1 MSHGDIMRLVSI
13 VGDSI
18 STFEGFNP
26 AGYAVFYDKEMME
39 RNGLRTVYDTW
50 WAKVNQALHAFLC
63 VNNSYSGSTVS
74 GKIFPAGESKERLSN
89 LRTADYTP
97 NIILVYMGFN
107 DFGNGVEVHRAR
119 RFLAKNNT
127 SVCFE
132 DAYDNMLKTIRAYY
146 PEAVAVCGTL
156 MRTKMKGRADWRFPE
171 QFAGVGLEEYNDVI
185 RRISLKNRCYLADIA
200 LSGEYY
206 ETLDGSHPTAAGH
219 AVIANA
225 WIRCLDSVGVF

>member
-1 MSHGDIMRLVSI
+1 MFKFINRKRFLKSLKPGQIIRHQGT
-13 VGDSI
+13 I
-18 STFEGFNP
+18 S
-26 AGYAVFYDKEMME
+26 
-39 RNGLRTVYDTW
+39 
-50 WAKVNQALHAFLC
+50 
-63 VNNSYSGSTVS
+63 
-74 GKIFPAGESKERLSN
+74 
-89 LRTADYTP
+89 
-97 NIILVYMGFN
+97 NIIILFEFGHYDDSKDRIYWQTARVELGRRPEDDVITNTASVQFDGKLFEQIADIYKNGFS
-107 DFGNGVEVHRAR
+107 
-119 RFLAKNNT
+119 LASKQEIKR
-127 SVCFE
+127 FE

-146 PEAVAVCGTL
+146 PEAVVVCGTL

-225 WIRCLDSVGVF
+225 WIRCLDSLGVF